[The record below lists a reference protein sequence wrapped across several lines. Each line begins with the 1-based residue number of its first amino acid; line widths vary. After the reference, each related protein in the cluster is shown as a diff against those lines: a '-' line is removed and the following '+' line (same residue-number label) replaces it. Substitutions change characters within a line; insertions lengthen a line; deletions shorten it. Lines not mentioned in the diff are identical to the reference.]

1 MCHYLRHRWE
11 DLSSRLGWATYGR
24 PSSNEVKDGGKEEGE
39 GSMFLRAGGEI
50 GRRRCQRVGHCSYL
64 GVALKGTHMVSSD
77 RAIFLA
83 ITESPFQAHL
93 DRVSGILVS
102 TI

>member
-1 MCHYLRHRWE
+1 ME
-11 DLSSRLGWATYGR
+11 GR
-24 PSSNEVKDGGKEEGE
+24 GGGGGKNGVEKEKRGQW
-39 GSMFLRAGGEI
+39 I
-50 GRRRCQRVGHCSYL
+50 GHAPHL
-64 GVALKGTHMVSSD
+64 GVALKGAHLALSH
-77 RAIFLA
+77 RAVLLA